1 MPKSVTALKDIL
13 AREEKLLTKLR
24 DTVKVVAH
32 KESKVVLNAIAGAKK
47 EAIGAYKSIIKVS
60 QKCPAVNPA
69 VKKTSA
75 KKTVKKAVKKT
86 AKARK

>member
-69 VKKTSA
+69 VKKAAKTSA
-75 KKTVKKAVKKT
+75 KKAVKKT

>member
-13 AREEKLLTKLR
+13 AREEKLLAKLR

-32 KESKVVLNAIAGAKK
+32 KESKVVLNAIAGTKK
-47 EAIGAYKSIIKVS
+47 EAIAAYRSIIKVS

-69 VKKTSA
+69 VKKAA
-75 KKTVKKAVKKT
+75 KSPAKKAVKKT
-86 AKARK
+86 SKARR